1 MRFNG
6 ARFGG
11 LLTASLLTAGLMTLL
26 ITLLSL
32 PVSPL
37 WPVLLGVLAAATVCL
52 MDGTRLSWLPD
63 AAWMAGCLLTVL
75 ALLKSVTNGLAQL
88 LDAAVQ
94 TWQQL
99 HARNYTSF
107 LAQEDGNTGLT
118 VVLCLL
124 GVVCGLW
131 SIRYVRQPNGLRF
144 WPMALVLAA
153 AAVLFAP
160 LTAVWWLLLAALTL
174 LLLYAVRF
182 GGRHA
187 SSAPLRAWLRP
198 AALLLACVTAL
209 GCWNGDAAHPAAVD
223 TAARWTAARADTLR
237 YGSNA
242 AAGLPE
248 GDMTGIGPRRTTED
262 TMLEITM
269 TQPTSYYLRGF
280 VGETYANSR
289 WTVLDSKTLSE
300 DADTFYWLHQD
311 GFYAQSQL
319 TTAAQAGVPD
329 ALRYDNTVTVQNVG
343 ASGKYL
349 YVPYELLTD
358 SNVLDAAQIGDRTLL
373 ASGLRG
379 QRSYSFHASDNIIT
393 QYQRL
398 TAALA
403 EETEQTDAFLNTE
416 AAYNRFVY
424 DHYTDIP
431 DDIRGFLEEKL
442 GGYEKDEGQV
452 HFDYRRAKQNI
463 LFYLTTYITYE
474 ENVLPITG
482 GDFAL
487 TFLDGTQTGYDVHYA
502 TAAALMFRY
511 YGIPARY
518 VEGFLVTK
526 DDAAHMTAGQTLP
539 VDGSRAHAWVEYY
552 QDGLGWL
559 PFEVTPPYF
568 SAMEK
573 AERYQ
578 SISGLVG
585 QASLEDTPEQPDDT
599 DARGPRDGG
608 TAGALAEAWHDRAA
622 GAAGITG
629 RGAGGGAAGPYPA
642 GAAADTAAESVVF
655 RRGRGGRHRHHL
667 PLYDGCAPCPG
678 HGGAELPAGGLCGLY
693 GSGPAGGLPAGG
705 PTVAG
710 GPLPGPA
717 HDGGAAPSGAAA
729 EGGDLAAHLAQ
740 RGAKAASAPEIRG
753 IPVRRGADET
763 EYSGP
768 AAGSAGAAARLR
780 RAARAGGPVA
790 DGLPRDGGL
799 SPDAGRP
806 HGGLHRR

>member
-52 MDGTRLSWLPD
+52 TEGTRLSWLPD

-75 ALLKSVTNGLAQL
+75 ALPGTVTNGLAQL

-99 HARNYTSF
+99 HARNYISF
-107 LAQEDGNTGLT
+107 LAQDDGAAGLT
-118 VVLCLL
+118 AVLCLL

-131 SIRYVRQPNGLRF
+131 CMACVRRPSDLRF

-223 TAARWTAARADTLR
+223 TAARWTAAQADILR
-237 YGSNA
+237 YGSN
-242 AAGLPE
+242 AGLPE
-248 GDMTGIGPRRTTED
+248 GDMTKVGPRQISGD
-262 TMLEITM
+262 TMLEVTM

-289 WTVLDSKTLSE
+289 WSTLDSKTLSE

-329 ALRYDNTVTVQNVG
+329 ALRYDNTVTVQNIG

-349 YVPYELLTD
+349 YAPYELLAD
-358 SNVLDAAQIGDRTLL
+358 SDVLDAAQIGDRTLL

-379 QRSYSFHASDNIIT
+379 QRFYSFHASDNIIT

-398 TAALA
+398 AAALL
-403 EETEQTDAFLNTE
+403 EETEQTNAFLNTE
-416 AAYNRFVY
+416 AAYNRFAY

-442 GGYEKDEGQV
+442 GGYQKDEGQV
-452 HFDYRRAKQNI
+452 HFDYQRAKQNI

-487 TFLDGTQTGYDVHYA
+487 TFLDGTQSGYDVHYA

-518 VEGFLVTK
+518 VEGYLVTK
-526 DDAAHMTAGQTLP
+526 DDAAQMKSGQTLN
-539 VDGSRAHAWVEYY
+539 VGGNRAHAWVEYY

-559 PFEVTPPYF
+559 PFEATPTYF

-578 SISGLVG
+578 NISGLVG
-585 QASLEDTPEQPDDT
+585 QAPLDYTADNLDDAELENPVTEALREFWLKHRLIILLTLAVLLAAGMVGLLVGWLIFERRRTKKRKEGFFGADAAASIDAIFRYMMDVLR
-599 DARGPRDGG
+599 ARGM
-608 TAGALAEAWHDRAA
+608 AA
-622 GAAGITG
+622 KNC
-629 RGAGGGAAGPYPA
+629 PPA
-642 GAAADTAAESVVF
+642 DYVSYMDE
-655 RRGRGGRHRHHL
+655 
-667 PLYDGCAPCPG
+667 
-678 HGGAELPAGGLCGLY
+678 
-693 GSGPAGGLPAGG
+693 
-705 PTVAG
+705 
-710 GPLPGPA
+710 
-717 HDGGAAPSGAAA
+717 
-729 EGGDLAAHLAQ
+729 DL
-740 RGAKAASAPEIRG
+740 RE
-753 IPVRRGADET
+753 
-763 EYSGP
+763 EYL
-768 AAGSAGAAARLR
+768 AAARLWQEARFSGKPMEELQR
-780 RAARAGGPVA
+780 RQVLRLKDEIWERTWHSASLKERLRLKYVEF
-790 DGLPRDGGL
+790 L
-799 SPDAGRP
+799 
-806 HGGLHRR
+806 

>member
-52 MDGTRLSWLPD
+52 TEGTRLSWLPD

-75 ALLKSVTNGLAQL
+75 ALPGTVTNGLAQL

-107 LAQEDGNTGLT
+107 LAQDDGAVGLT
-118 VVLCLL
+118 AVLCLL

-131 SIRYVRQPNGLRF
+131 CMACVRRPSDLRF

-223 TAARWTAARADTLR
+223 TAARWTAAQADILR
-237 YGSNA
+237 YGSN
-242 AAGLPE
+242 AGLPE
-248 GDMTGIGPRRTTED
+248 GDMTKVGPRQISGD
-262 TMLEITM
+262 TMLEVTM

-289 WTVLDSKTLSE
+289 WSTLDSKTLSE

-329 ALRYDNTVTVQNVG
+329 ALRYDNTVTVQNIG

-349 YVPYELLTD
+349 YAPYELLAD
-358 SNVLDAAQIGDRTLL
+358 SDVLDAAQIGDRTLL

-379 QRSYSFHASDNIIT
+379 QRFYSFHASDNIIT

-398 TAALA
+398 AAALL
-403 EETEQTDAFLNTE
+403 EETEQTNAFLNTE
-416 AAYNRFVY
+416 AAYNRFAY

-442 GGYEKDEGQV
+442 GGYQKDEGQV
-452 HFDYRRAKQNI
+452 HFDYQRAKQNI

-487 TFLDGTQTGYDVHYA
+487 TFLDGTQSGYDVHYA

-518 VEGFLVTK
+518 VEGYLVTK
-526 DDAAHMTAGQTLP
+526 DDAAQMKSGQTLN
-539 VDGSRAHAWVEYY
+539 VGGNRAHAWVEYY

-559 PFEVTPPYF
+559 PFEATPTYF

-578 SISGLVG
+578 NISGLVG
-585 QASLEDTPEQPDDT
+585 QAPLDYTADNLDDAELENPVTEALREFWLKHRLIILLTLAVLLAAGMVGLLVGWLIFERRRTKKRKEGFFGADAAASIDAIFRYMMDVLR
-599 DARGPRDGG
+599 ARGM
-608 TAGALAEAWHDRAA
+608 AA
-622 GAAGITG
+622 KNC
-629 RGAGGGAAGPYPA
+629 PPA
-642 GAAADTAAESVVF
+642 DYVSYMDE
-655 RRGRGGRHRHHL
+655 
-667 PLYDGCAPCPG
+667 
-678 HGGAELPAGGLCGLY
+678 
-693 GSGPAGGLPAGG
+693 
-705 PTVAG
+705 
-710 GPLPGPA
+710 
-717 HDGGAAPSGAAA
+717 
-729 EGGDLAAHLAQ
+729 DL
-740 RGAKAASAPEIRG
+740 RE
-753 IPVRRGADET
+753 
-763 EYSGP
+763 EYL
-768 AAGSAGAAARLR
+768 AAARLWQEARFSGKPMEELQR
-780 RAARAGGPVA
+780 RQVLRLKDEIWERTWHSASLKERLRLKYVEF
-790 DGLPRDGGL
+790 L
-799 SPDAGRP
+799 
-806 HGGLHRR
+806 

>member
-52 MDGTRLSWLPD
+52 TEGTRLSWLPD
-63 AAWMAGCLLTVL
+63 AAWMAACLLTVL
-75 ALLKSVTNGLAQL
+75 VLPGTVTNGLAQL

-99 HARNYTSF
+99 HARNYISF
-107 LAQEDGNTGLT
+107 LAQDDGAAGLT
-118 VVLCLL
+118 AVLCLL

-131 SIRYVRQPNGLRF
+131 CMACVRRPSDLRF

-223 TAARWTAARADTLR
+223 TAARWTAAQADILR
-237 YGSNA
+237 YGSN
-242 AAGLPE
+242 AGLPE
-248 GDMTGIGPRRTTED
+248 GDMTKVGPRQISGD
-262 TMLEITM
+262 TMLEVTM

-289 WTVLDSKTLSE
+289 WSTLDSKTLSE

-329 ALRYDNTVTVQNVG
+329 ALRYDNTVTVQNIG

-349 YVPYELLTD
+349 YAPYELLAD
-358 SNVLDAAQIGDRTLL
+358 SDVLDAAQIGDRTLL

-379 QRSYSFHASDNIIT
+379 QRFYSFHASDNIIT

-398 TAALA
+398 AAALL
-403 EETEQTDAFLNTE
+403 EETEQTNAFLNTE
-416 AAYNRFVY
+416 AAYNRFAY

-442 GGYEKDEGQV
+442 GGYQKDEGQV
-452 HFDYRRAKQNI
+452 HFDYQRAKQNI

-487 TFLDGTQTGYDVHYA
+487 TFLDGTQSGYDVHYA

-518 VEGFLVTK
+518 VEGYLVTK
-526 DDAAHMTAGQTLP
+526 DDAAQMKSGQTLN
-539 VDGSRAHAWVEYY
+539 VGGNRAHAWVEYY

-559 PFEVTPPYF
+559 PFEATPTYF

-573 AERYQ
+573 AEQYQ
-578 SISGLVG
+578 NISGLVG
-585 QASLEDTPEQPDDT
+585 QAPLDYTADNLDDAELENPAAEALREFWLKHRLTILLTLAVLLAAGMVGLLIGWLIFERRRTKKRKEGFFGADAAASIDAIFRYMMDVLR
-599 DARGPRDGG
+599 ARGM
-608 TAGALAEAWHDRAA
+608 AA
-622 GAAGITG
+622 KNC
-629 RGAGGGAAGPYPA
+629 PPA
-642 GAAADTAAESVVF
+642 DYVSYMDEDLREEYLAAAKLWQEARF
-655 RRGRGGRHRHHL
+655 RGK
-667 PLYDGCAPCPG
+667 PMQ
-678 HGGAELPAGGLCGLY
+678 EL
-693 GSGPAGGLPAGG
+693 
-705 PTVAG
+705 
-710 GPLPGPA
+710 
-717 HDGGAAPSGAAA
+717 
-729 EGGDLAAHLAQ
+729 Q
-740 RGAKAASAPEIRG
+740 RRRVLRLKDEIWERTWHSASLKE
-753 IPVRRGADET
+753 
-763 EYSGP
+763 
-768 AAGSAGAAARLR
+768 RLR
-780 RAARAGGPVA
+780 LKYVEF
-790 DGLPRDGGL
+790 L
-799 SPDAGRP
+799 
-806 HGGLHRR
+806 

>member
-52 MDGTRLSWLPD
+52 TEGTRLSWLPD

-75 ALLKSVTNGLAQL
+75 ALPGTVTNGLAQL

-107 LAQEDGNTGLT
+107 LAQDDGAAGLT
-118 VVLCLL
+118 AVLCLL

-131 SIRYVRQPNGLRF
+131 CMACVRRLSDLRF

-223 TAARWTAARADTLR
+223 TAARWTAAQADILR
-237 YGSNA
+237 YGSN
-242 AAGLPE
+242 AGLPE
-248 GDMTGIGPRRTTED
+248 GDMTKVGPRQISED
-262 TMLEITM
+262 TMLEVTM
-269 TQPTSYYLRGF
+269 TQSTSYYLRGF

-289 WTVLDSKTLSE
+289 WSTLDSKTLSE

-319 TTAAQAGVPD
+319 TTAAQAGVLD

-349 YVPYELLTD
+349 YAPYELLAD
-358 SNVLDAAQIGDRTLL
+358 SDVLDAEQIGDRTLL

-379 QRSYSFHASDNIIT
+379 QRTYSFHASDNIIT

-398 TAALA
+398 AAALL
-403 EETEQTDAFLNTE
+403 EETEQTNAFLNTE

-442 GGYEKDEGQV
+442 GGYQKDEGQV
-452 HFDYRRAKQNI
+452 HFDYQRAKQNI

-487 TFLDGTQTGYDVHYA
+487 TFLDGTQSGYDVHYA

-518 VEGFLVTK
+518 VEGYLVTK
-526 DDAAHMTAGQTLP
+526 DDAAQMKSGQTLN
-539 VDGSRAHAWVEYY
+539 VSGNRAHAWVEYY

-559 PFEVTPPYF
+559 PFEATPTYF

-573 AERYQ
+573 AEQYQ
-578 SISGLVG
+578 NISGLVG
-585 QASLEDTPEQPDDT
+585 QAPLDYTADNLDDAELENPAAETLREFWLKHRLTILLTLAVLLAAGMVGLLIGWLIFERRRTKKRKEGFFGADAAASIDAIFRYMMDVLR
-599 DARGPRDGG
+599 ARGM
-608 TAGALAEAWHDRAA
+608 AA
-622 GAAGITG
+622 KNC
-629 RGAGGGAAGPYPA
+629 PPA
-642 GAAADTAAESVVF
+642 DYVSYMDEDLREEYLAAAKLWQEARFSGKPMQELQ
-655 RRGRGGRHRHHL
+655 RRQVLRLKDEIWERTWH
-667 PLYDGCAPCPG
+667 
-678 HGGAELPAGGLCGLY
+678 
-693 GSGPAGGLPAGG
+693 S
-705 PTVAG
+705 
-710 GPLPGPA
+710 
-717 HDGGAAPSGAAA
+717 
-729 EGGDLAAHLAQ
+729 
-740 RGAKAASAPEIRG
+740 ASLKE
-753 IPVRRGADET
+753 
-763 EYSGP
+763 
-768 AAGSAGAAARLR
+768 RLR
-780 RAARAGGPVA
+780 LKYVEF
-790 DGLPRDGGL
+790 L
-799 SPDAGRP
+799 
-806 HGGLHRR
+806 

>member
-52 MDGTRLSWLPD
+52 TEGTRLSWLPD

-75 ALLKSVTNGLAQL
+75 ALPGTVTNGLAQL

-107 LAQEDGNTGLT
+107 LAQDDGAAGLT
-118 VVLCLL
+118 AVLCLL

-131 SIRYVRQPNGLRF
+131 CMACVRRPSALRF

-223 TAARWTAARADTLR
+223 TAARWTAAQADILR
-237 YGSNA
+237 YGSN
-242 AAGLPE
+242 AGLPE
-248 GDMTGIGPRRTTED
+248 GDMTKVGPRRTTED
-262 TMLEITM
+262 TMLEVTM

-289 WTVLDSKTLSE
+289 WSTLDSKTLSE

-329 ALRYDNTVTVQNVG
+329 VLRYDNTVTVQNVG

-349 YVPYELLTD
+349 YAPYELLAD
-358 SNVLDAAQIGDRTLL
+358 SDVLDAAQIGDRTLL

-379 QRSYSFHASDNIIT
+379 QRTYSFHASDNIIT

-398 TAALA
+398 AAALL
-403 EETEQTDAFLNTE
+403 EETEQTNTFLNTE
-416 AAYNRFVY
+416 AAYNRFAY

-431 DDIRGFLEEKL
+431 DDVRGFLEEKL
-442 GGYEKDEGQV
+442 GGYQKDEGQV
-452 HFDYRRAKQNI
+452 HFDYQRAKQNI

-487 TFLDGTQTGYDVHYA
+487 TFLDGTQSGYDVHYA

-518 VEGFLVTK
+518 VEGYLVTK
-526 DDAAHMTAGQTLP
+526 DDAAQMKSGQTLN
-539 VDGSRAHAWVEYY
+539 VGGNRAHAWVEYY

-559 PFEVTPPYF
+559 PFEATPTYF

-573 AERYQ
+573 AEQYQ
-578 SISGLVG
+578 NISGLVG
-585 QASLEDTPEQPDDT
+585 QAPLDYTADNLDDAELENPVTEALREFWLKHRLIILLTLAVLLAAGMVGLLVGWLIFERRRTKKRKEGFFGADAAASIDAIFRYMMDVLR
-599 DARGPRDGG
+599 ARGM
-608 TAGALAEAWHDRAA
+608 AA
-622 GAAGITG
+622 KNC
-629 RGAGGGAAGPYPA
+629 PPA
-642 GAAADTAAESVVF
+642 DYVSYMDE
-655 RRGRGGRHRHHL
+655 
-667 PLYDGCAPCPG
+667 
-678 HGGAELPAGGLCGLY
+678 
-693 GSGPAGGLPAGG
+693 
-705 PTVAG
+705 
-710 GPLPGPA
+710 
-717 HDGGAAPSGAAA
+717 
-729 EGGDLAAHLAQ
+729 DL
-740 RGAKAASAPEIRG
+740 RE
-753 IPVRRGADET
+753 
-763 EYSGP
+763 EYLT
-768 AAGSAGAAARLR
+768 AARLWQEARFSGKPMEELQR
-780 RAARAGGPVA
+780 RQVLRLKDEIWERTWHSASLKERLRLKYVEF
-790 DGLPRDGGL
+790 L
-799 SPDAGRP
+799 
-806 HGGLHRR
+806 

>member
-52 MDGTRLSWLPD
+52 TEGTRLSWLPD
-63 AAWMAGCLLTVL
+63 AAWMAACLLTVL
-75 ALLKSVTNGLAQL
+75 VLPGTVTNGLAQL

-99 HARNYTSF
+99 HARNYISF
-107 LAQEDGNTGLT
+107 LAQDDGAAGLT
-118 VVLCLL
+118 AVLCLL

-131 SIRYVRQPNGLRF
+131 CMACVRRPSDLRF

-223 TAARWTAARADTLR
+223 TAARWTAAQADILR
-237 YGSNA
+237 YGSN
-242 AAGLPE
+242 AGLPE
-248 GDMTGIGPRRTTED
+248 GDMTKVGPRQISGD
-262 TMLEITM
+262 TMLEVTM

-289 WTVLDSKTLSE
+289 WSTLDSKTLSE

-329 ALRYDNTVTVQNVG
+329 ALRYDNTVTVQNIG

-349 YVPYELLTD
+349 YAPYELLAD
-358 SNVLDAAQIGDRTLL
+358 SDVLDAAQIGDRTLL

-379 QRSYSFHASDNIIT
+379 QRFYSFHASDNIIT

-398 TAALA
+398 AAALL
-403 EETEQTDAFLNTE
+403 EETEQTNAFLNTE

-431 DDIRGFLEEKL
+431 DDVRGFLEEKL
-442 GGYEKDEGQV
+442 GGYQKDEGQV
-452 HFDYRRAKQNI
+452 HFDYQRAKQNI

-487 TFLDGTQTGYDVHYA
+487 TFLDGTQSGYDVHYA

-518 VEGFLVTK
+518 VEGYLVTK
-526 DDAAHMTAGQTLP
+526 DDAAQMKSGQTLN
-539 VDGSRAHAWVEYY
+539 VGGNRAHAWVEYY

-559 PFEVTPPYF
+559 PFEATPTYF

-573 AERYQ
+573 AEQYQ
-578 SISGLVG
+578 NISGLVG
-585 QASLEDTPEQPDDT
+585 QAPLDYTADNLDDAELENPAAEALREFWLKHRLTILLTLAVLLAAGMVGLLIGWLIFERRRTKKRKEGFFGADAAASIDAIFRYMMDVLR
-599 DARGPRDGG
+599 ARGM
-608 TAGALAEAWHDRAA
+608 AA
-622 GAAGITG
+622 KNC
-629 RGAGGGAAGPYPA
+629 PPA
-642 GAAADTAAESVVF
+642 DYVSYMDEDLREEYLAAAKLWQEARF
-655 RRGRGGRHRHHL
+655 RGK
-667 PLYDGCAPCPG
+667 PMQ
-678 HGGAELPAGGLCGLY
+678 EL
-693 GSGPAGGLPAGG
+693 
-705 PTVAG
+705 
-710 GPLPGPA
+710 
-717 HDGGAAPSGAAA
+717 
-729 EGGDLAAHLAQ
+729 Q
-740 RGAKAASAPEIRG
+740 RRRVLRLKDEIWERTWHSASLKE
-753 IPVRRGADET
+753 
-763 EYSGP
+763 
-768 AAGSAGAAARLR
+768 RLR
-780 RAARAGGPVA
+780 LKYVEF
-790 DGLPRDGGL
+790 L
-799 SPDAGRP
+799 
-806 HGGLHRR
+806 

>member
-52 MDGTRLSWLPD
+52 TEGTRLSWLPA

-107 LAQEDGNTGLT
+107 LAQDDGAAGLT
-118 VVLCLL
+118 AVLCLL

-131 SIRYVRQPNGLRF
+131 CMACVRRPSALRF

-160 LTAVWWLLLAALTL
+160 LTAVWWLLLAALTV
-174 LLLYAVRF
+174 LLLYAVHF
-182 GGRHA
+182 GGGKQY
-187 SSAPLRAWLRP
+187 SP
-198 AALLLACVTAL
+198 AALRTWGRLAAVLLACVTAL

-223 TAARWTAARADTLR
+223 TAARWTAARADILR

-248 GDMTGIGPRRTTED
+248 GDMTGVGPRRTTEG
-262 TMLEITM
+262 TMLEVTM

-289 WTVLDSKTLSE
+289 WTALDSKTLSE

-329 ALRYDNTVTVQNVG
+329 ALGYDNTVTVQNVG

-349 YVPYELLTD
+349 YAPYELLAD
-358 SNVLDAAQIGDRTLL
+358 SDVLDAAQIGDRTLL

-379 QRSYSFHASDNIIT
+379 QRTYSFHASDNIIT

-398 TAALA
+398 AAALL
-403 EETEQTDAFLNTE
+403 EETEQTNAFLNTE
-416 AAYNRFVY
+416 AAYNRFAY

-431 DDIRGFLEEKL
+431 DDVRGFLEEKL
-442 GGYEKDEGQV
+442 GGYQKDEGQV
-452 HFDYRRAKQNI
+452 HFDYQRAKQNI

-487 TFLDGTQTGYDVHYA
+487 TFLDGTQSGYDVHYA

-518 VEGFLVTK
+518 VEGYLVTK
-526 DDAAHMTAGQTLP
+526 DDAAQMKSGQTLN
-539 VDGSRAHAWVEYY
+539 VGGNRAHAWVEYY

-559 PFEVTPPYF
+559 PFEATPTYF

-573 AERYQ
+573 AEQYQ
-578 SISGLVG
+578 NISGLVG
-585 QASLEDTPEQPDDT
+585 QAPLDYTADNLDDAELENPVTEALREFWLKHRLIILLTLAVLLAAGMVGLLIGWLIFERRRTKKRKEGFFGADAAASIDAIFRYMMDVLR
-599 DARGPRDGG
+599 ARGMATKNCP
-608 TAGALAEAWHDRAA
+608 
-622 GAAGITG
+622 
-629 RGAGGGAAGPYPA
+629 PA
-642 GAAADTAAESVVF
+642 DYVSYMDEDLREEYLAAAKLWQEARFSGRPMQELQ
-655 RRGRGGRHRHHL
+655 RRQVLRLKDEIWERTWH
-667 PLYDGCAPCPG
+667 
-678 HGGAELPAGGLCGLY
+678 
-693 GSGPAGGLPAGG
+693 S
-705 PTVAG
+705 
-710 GPLPGPA
+710 
-717 HDGGAAPSGAAA
+717 
-729 EGGDLAAHLAQ
+729 
-740 RGAKAASAPEIRG
+740 ASLKE
-753 IPVRRGADET
+753 
-763 EYSGP
+763 
-768 AAGSAGAAARLR
+768 RLR
-780 RAARAGGPVA
+780 LKYVEF
-790 DGLPRDGGL
+790 L
-799 SPDAGRP
+799 
-806 HGGLHRR
+806 

>member
-11 LLTASLLTAGLMTLL
+11 LLNASLLTAGLMTLL

-52 MDGTRLSWLPD
+52 TEGTRLSWLPD
-63 AAWMAGCLLTVL
+63 AAWMAACLLTVL
-75 ALLKSVTNGLAQL
+75 VLPGTVTNGLAQL

-99 HARNYTSF
+99 HARNYISF
-107 LAQEDGNTGLT
+107 LAQDDGAAGLT
-118 VVLCLL
+118 AVLCLL

-131 SIRYVRQPNGLRF
+131 CMACVRRPSDLRF

-223 TAARWTAARADTLR
+223 TAARWTAAQADILR
-237 YGSNA
+237 YGSN
-242 AAGLPE
+242 AGLPE
-248 GDMTGIGPRRTTED
+248 GDMTKVGPRQISGD
-262 TMLEITM
+262 TMLEVTM

-289 WTVLDSKTLSE
+289 WSTLDSKTLSE

-329 ALRYDNTVTVQNVG
+329 ALRYDNTVTVQNIG

-349 YVPYELLTD
+349 YAPYELLAD
-358 SNVLDAAQIGDRTLL
+358 SDVLDAAQIGDRTLL

-379 QRSYSFHASDNIIT
+379 QRFYSFHASDNIIT

-398 TAALA
+398 AAALL
-403 EETEQTDAFLNTE
+403 EETEQTNAFLNTE
-416 AAYNRFVY
+416 AAYNRFAY

-442 GGYEKDEGQV
+442 GGYQKDEGQV
-452 HFDYRRAKQNI
+452 HFDYQRAKQNI

-487 TFLDGTQTGYDVHYA
+487 TFLDGTQSGYDVHYA

-518 VEGFLVTK
+518 VEGYLVTK
-526 DDAAHMTAGQTLP
+526 DDAAQMKSGQTLN
-539 VDGSRAHAWVEYY
+539 VGGNRAHAWVEYY

-559 PFEVTPPYF
+559 PFEATPTYF

-578 SISGLVG
+578 NISGLVG
-585 QASLEDTPEQPDDT
+585 QAPLDYTADNLDDAELENPVTEALREFWLKHRLIILLTLAVLLAAGMVGLLVGWLIFERRRTKKRKEGFFGADAAASIDAIFRYMMDVLR
-599 DARGPRDGG
+599 ARGM
-608 TAGALAEAWHDRAA
+608 AA
-622 GAAGITG
+622 KNC
-629 RGAGGGAAGPYPA
+629 PPA
-642 GAAADTAAESVVF
+642 DYVSYMDE
-655 RRGRGGRHRHHL
+655 
-667 PLYDGCAPCPG
+667 
-678 HGGAELPAGGLCGLY
+678 
-693 GSGPAGGLPAGG
+693 
-705 PTVAG
+705 
-710 GPLPGPA
+710 
-717 HDGGAAPSGAAA
+717 
-729 EGGDLAAHLAQ
+729 DL
-740 RGAKAASAPEIRG
+740 RE
-753 IPVRRGADET
+753 
-763 EYSGP
+763 EYL
-768 AAGSAGAAARLR
+768 AAARLWQEARFSGKPMEELQR
-780 RAARAGGPVA
+780 RQVLRLKDEIWERTWHSASLKERLRLKYVEF
-790 DGLPRDGGL
+790 L
-799 SPDAGRP
+799 
-806 HGGLHRR
+806 

>member
-52 MDGTRLSWLPD
+52 TEGTRLSWLPD
-63 AAWMAGCLLTVL
+63 AAWMAACLLTVL
-75 ALLKSVTNGLAQL
+75 VLPGTVTNGLAQL

-99 HARNYTSF
+99 HARNYISF
-107 LAQEDGNTGLT
+107 LAQDDGAAGLT
-118 VVLCLL
+118 AVLCLL

-131 SIRYVRQPNGLRF
+131 CMACVRRPSDLRF
-144 WPMALVLAA
+144 WPMALALAA

-223 TAARWTAARADTLR
+223 TAARWTAAQADILR
-237 YGSNA
+237 YGSN
-242 AAGLPE
+242 AGLPE
-248 GDMTGIGPRRTTED
+248 GDMTKVGPRQISGD
-262 TMLEITM
+262 TMLEVTM

-289 WTVLDSKTLSE
+289 WSTLDSKTLSE

-329 ALRYDNTVTVQNVG
+329 ALRYDNTVTVQNIG

-349 YVPYELLTD
+349 YAPYELLAD
-358 SNVLDAAQIGDRTLL
+358 SDVLDAAQIGDRTLL

-379 QRSYSFHASDNIIT
+379 QRFYSFHASDNIIT

-398 TAALA
+398 AAALL
-403 EETEQTDAFLNTE
+403 EETEQTNAFLNTE
-416 AAYNRFVY
+416 AAYNRFAY

-442 GGYEKDEGQV
+442 GGYQKDEGQV
-452 HFDYRRAKQNI
+452 HFDYQRAKQNI

-487 TFLDGTQTGYDVHYA
+487 TFLDGTQSGYDVHYA

-518 VEGFLVTK
+518 VEGYLVTK
-526 DDAAHMTAGQTLP
+526 DDAAQMKSGQTLN
-539 VDGSRAHAWVEYY
+539 VGGNRAHAWVEYY

-559 PFEVTPPYF
+559 PFEATPTYF

-578 SISGLVG
+578 NISGLVG
-585 QASLEDTPEQPDDT
+585 QAPLDYTADNLDDAELENPVTEALREFWLKHRLIILLTLAVLLAAGMVGLLVGWLIFERRRTKKRKEGFFGADAAASIDAIFRYMMDVLR
-599 DARGPRDGG
+599 ARGM
-608 TAGALAEAWHDRAA
+608 AA
-622 GAAGITG
+622 KNC
-629 RGAGGGAAGPYPA
+629 PPA
-642 GAAADTAAESVVF
+642 DYVSYMDE
-655 RRGRGGRHRHHL
+655 
-667 PLYDGCAPCPG
+667 
-678 HGGAELPAGGLCGLY
+678 
-693 GSGPAGGLPAGG
+693 
-705 PTVAG
+705 
-710 GPLPGPA
+710 
-717 HDGGAAPSGAAA
+717 
-729 EGGDLAAHLAQ
+729 DL
-740 RGAKAASAPEIRG
+740 RE
-753 IPVRRGADET
+753 
-763 EYSGP
+763 EYL
-768 AAGSAGAAARLR
+768 AAARLWQEARFSGKPMEELQR
-780 RAARAGGPVA
+780 RQVLRLKDEIWERTWHSASLKERLRLKYVEF
-790 DGLPRDGGL
+790 L
-799 SPDAGRP
+799 
-806 HGGLHRR
+806 

>member
-52 MDGTRLSWLPD
+52 TEGTRLSWLPD
-63 AAWMAGCLLTVL
+63 AAWMAACLLTVL
-75 ALLKSVTNGLAQL
+75 VLPGTVTNGLAQL

-107 LAQEDGNTGLT
+107 LAQDDGAAGLT
-118 VVLCLL
+118 AVLCLL

-131 SIRYVRQPNGLRF
+131 CMACVRRPSDLRF

-223 TAARWTAARADTLR
+223 TAARWTAAQADILR
-237 YGSNA
+237 YGSN
-242 AAGLPE
+242 AGLPE
-248 GDMTGIGPRRTTED
+248 GDMTKVGPRQISGD
-262 TMLEITM
+262 TMLEVTM

-289 WTVLDSKTLSE
+289 WSTLDSKTLSE

-329 ALRYDNTVTVQNVG
+329 ALRYDNTVTVQNIG

-349 YVPYELLTD
+349 YAPYELLAD
-358 SNVLDAAQIGDRTLL
+358 SDVLDAAQIGDRTLL

-379 QRSYSFHASDNIIT
+379 QRFYSFHASDNIIT

-398 TAALA
+398 AAALL
-403 EETEQTDAFLNTE
+403 EETEQTNAFLNTE
-416 AAYNRFVY
+416 AAYNRFAY

-442 GGYEKDEGQV
+442 GGYQKDEGQV
-452 HFDYRRAKQNI
+452 HFDYQRAKQNI

-487 TFLDGTQTGYDVHYA
+487 TFLDGTQSGYDVHYA

-518 VEGFLVTK
+518 VEGYLVTK
-526 DDAAHMTAGQTLP
+526 DDAAQMKSGQTLN
-539 VDGSRAHAWVEYY
+539 VGGNRAHAWVEYY

-559 PFEVTPPYF
+559 PFEATPTYF

-578 SISGLVG
+578 NISGLVG
-585 QASLEDTPEQPDDT
+585 QAPLDYTADNLDDAELENPVTEALREFWLKHRLIILLTLAVLLAAGMVGLLVGWLIFERRRTKKRKEGFFGADAAASIDAIFRYMMDVLR
-599 DARGPRDGG
+599 ARGM
-608 TAGALAEAWHDRAA
+608 AA
-622 GAAGITG
+622 KNC
-629 RGAGGGAAGPYPA
+629 PPA
-642 GAAADTAAESVVF
+642 DYVSYMDE
-655 RRGRGGRHRHHL
+655 
-667 PLYDGCAPCPG
+667 
-678 HGGAELPAGGLCGLY
+678 
-693 GSGPAGGLPAGG
+693 
-705 PTVAG
+705 
-710 GPLPGPA
+710 
-717 HDGGAAPSGAAA
+717 
-729 EGGDLAAHLAQ
+729 DL
-740 RGAKAASAPEIRG
+740 RE
-753 IPVRRGADET
+753 
-763 EYSGP
+763 EYL
-768 AAGSAGAAARLR
+768 AAARLWQEARFSGKPMEELQR
-780 RAARAGGPVA
+780 RQVLRLKDEIWERTWHSASLKERLRLKYVEF
-790 DGLPRDGGL
+790 L
-799 SPDAGRP
+799 
-806 HGGLHRR
+806 